1 MFYLFYVVQFLST
14 GYAHNAVNLAT
25 EFCCR
30 ISRSPRVTVYPEP
43 SLPFRAPASPWEPP
57 VCFLFMFRYLVWRF
71 PSSGI
76 LQEIPLGPH

>member
-14 GYAHNAVNLAT
+14 WYAHNAVNLAT

-43 SLPFRAPASPWEPP
+43 SLPFGPPPAPGNPQSTFSPCS
-57 VCFLFMFRYLVWRF
+57 VT
-71 PSSGI
+71 
-76 LQEIPLGPH
+76 